1 MHFLKKTKILQVIN
15 NMKKSILIALFQL
28 TLFIGQAQE
37 NALDI
42 KPLTAD
48 INSNGQTDVIKP
60 GTNELALNIDNKNYT
75 ISYELLGFEFLSELS
90 FTNNTLT
97 ISGFNSGTG
106 AYSWT
111 YKFRT
116 NKSTKKIELI
126 GYDDFNKWVSG
137 NIASSINTLTN
148 KWEVILEEYNP
159 KKEVMETKKYSG
171 EISIRKIGL
180 TDIKEQD
187 IKELTAIGMKY
198 WQ

>member
-1 MHFLKKTKILQVIN
+1 
-15 NMKKSILIALFQL
+15 MKKSILIALFQL